1 MIQPRL
7 RSPRGFS
14 LIELL
19 IIVAILAVLVLLVGP
34 AVQRYLLRSK
44 MRASA
49 ENLSRHL
56 QRARLYAISNNV
68 NVLAEVSDAGRSLLI
83 WADVNGPIDGD
94 PPDGVYNPLND
105 KPRLGTDHV
114 VNRLFLESNVF
125 FGSPNDQATTGLTTI
140 GTRSALMLFP
150 SGSAGATGSFNLG
163 FRINDGDPS
172 GNYLQIFVNPAAT
185 AKVALRK
192 WDRTDSAWRA
202 HREGGRPWEWYTP

>member
-19 IIVAILAVLVLLVGP
+19 IIVAILAVLVLFVGP

-56 QRARLYAISNNV
+56 QKARLYSISNNV
-68 NVLAEVSDAGRSLLI
+68 NVLAEVADGGRSLLI

-94 PPDGVYNPLND
+94 PPDGVFNPLTN
-105 KPRLGTDHV
+105 KVRLATDHE
-114 VNRLFLESNVF
+114 VNRLFLEPNVF
-125 FGSPNDQATTGLTTI
+125 FGSPDGEATTGLTTI
-140 GTRSALMLFP
+140 GTRTALLLFP
-150 SGSAGATGSFNLG
+150 SGAAEATGSFNLG
-163 FRINDGDPS
+163 FRINEGDPS
-172 GNYLQIFVNPAAT
+172 GNYLQLFVNPAST

-192 WDRTDSAWRA
+192 WDRENNAWRA
-202 HREGGRPWEWYTP
+202 HREGGRPWVWYTP